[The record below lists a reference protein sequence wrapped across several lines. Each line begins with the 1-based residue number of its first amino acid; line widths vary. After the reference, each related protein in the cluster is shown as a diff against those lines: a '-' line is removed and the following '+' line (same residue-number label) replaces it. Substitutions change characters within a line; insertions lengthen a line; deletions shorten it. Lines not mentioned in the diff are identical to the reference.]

1 MSQRSREKLRNPL
14 GVVMAKAPVR
24 LLDLMRQTED
34 PHVINLAAGI
44 PSSDFLPLD
53 ALKSAMEAELASRA
67 REMFSYHRPEGAG
80 LLRDAIREYLAVRGV
95 RVTSDQVL
103 VTTGCSGAL
112 ASMMGAVLKKGDTV
126 VCEGPAYYGQLELL
140 RAIGVKFRMVAT
152 AVGQEPD
159 PAKWE
164 KALKAKPKPK
174 LLLVTSTLS
183 NPSGATLREEWRP
196 RLVEICKKAGVPILE
211 DDIYG
216 DLLGRARPKPL
227 RAFDD
232 GSTVLYVTSFSK
244 TVAPGLRIGFALPG
258 KWMDEAAD
266 RQCRQTIHGGVPPEY
281 VTAAFLR
288 SGRMESHLE
297 MLQSVYAKRREL
309 ALGILLRELPAGVHA
324 EDPKGGYMLWV
335 RGGSTKVMDEVAKQ
349 CLGQGVAV
357 VGGGIFFA
365 NPPKEACFRLNCA
378 RATPEDL
385 AKGVGIFCKVLQAAV
400 GKKK

>member
-1 MSQRSREKLRNPL
+1 
-14 GVVMAKAPVR
+14 MATPPIR

-34 PHVINLAAGI
+34 PSVINLAAGI
-44 PSSDFLPLD
+44 PSSDFLPMD
-53 ALKSAMEAELASRA
+53 ALKTALEGEIQSRA

-80 LLRDAIREYLAVRGV
+80 ILREAIRDYLAIRGV
-95 RVTSDQVL
+95 KITSDEIL

-112 ASMMGAVLKKGDTV
+112 STMMSTLLKKGDTV
-126 VCEGPAYYGQLELL
+126 VCEAPAYYGQLELL
-140 RAIGVKFRMVAT
+140 RAIGVKFRTVNT

-174 LLLVTSTLS
+174 LLVVTSTLS
-183 NPSGATLREEWRP
+183 NPSGATLKEEWRP
-196 RLVEICKKAGVPILE
+196 RMVEICRKMGVPILE

-216 DLLGRARPKPL
+216 DLLGRGRPKPL

-258 KWMDEAAD
+258 KWMDAAAD
-266 RQCRQTIHGGVPPEY
+266 RQCRQTIHGGVPPEFI
-281 VTAAFLR
+281 TASFLR
-288 SGRMESHLE
+288 SGRMEGHLE
-297 MLQSVYAKRREL
+297 MLRSVYGKRREL
-309 ALGILLRELPAGVHA
+309 AGGILSRELPEGIRAD
-324 EDPKGGYMLWV
+324 DPLGGYMLWV
-335 RGGSTKVMDEVAKQ
+335 RGGRPSLMEEVSKQ
-349 CLGQGVAV
+349 CLAKGVAV

-365 NPPKEACFRLNCA
+365 NPTKEACFRLNCA

-385 AKGVGIFCKVLQAAV
+385 ARGVGIFCEVLKSAV
-400 GKKK
+400 VRKK

>member
-1 MSQRSREKLRNPL
+1 
-14 GVVMAKAPVR
+14 MAMPPIR

-44 PSSDFLPLD
+44 PSADFLPLD
-53 ALKSAMEAELASRA
+53 ALKSAMEGELASRA

-112 ASMMGAVLKKGDTV
+112 ATMMNTVLKRGDTV
-126 VCEGPAYYGQLELL
+126 VCEAPAYYGQLELL
-140 RAIGVKFRMVAT
+140 RAIGVKFRTVNT

-164 KALKAKPKPK
+164 KVLKAKPRPK
-174 LLLVTSTLS
+174 LLVVTSTLS
-183 NPSGATLREEWRP
+183 NPSGATLKEEWRP
-196 RLVEICKKAGVPILE
+196 KMVEMCRKMGVPILE

-216 DLLGRARPKPL
+216 DLLGRGRPKPL
-227 RAFDD
+227 RAYDD

-258 KWMDEAAD
+258 KWMDAAAD
-266 RQCRQTIHGGVPPEY
+266 RQCRQTIHGGVPPEFI
-281 VTAAFLR
+281 TASFLR
-288 SGRMESHLE
+288 SGRMEGHLE
-297 MLQSVYAKRREL
+297 MLRSVYAKRREL
-309 ALGILLRELPAGVHA
+309 AGGILSRELPEGIRAD
-324 EDPKGGYMLWV
+324 DPSGGYMLWV
-335 RGGSTKVMDEVAKQ
+335 RGGRPGLMEEVSKQ
-349 CLGQGVAV
+349 CLAKGVAV
-357 VGGGIFFA
+357 VGGGIFFV

-385 AKGVGIFCKVLQAAV
+385 ARGVGIFCEVVKTLSGQT
-400 GKKK
+400 GGRKSRI

>member
-1 MSQRSREKLRNPL
+1 MPNP
-14 GVVMAKAPVR
+14 PIR

-44 PSSDFLPLD
+44 PSADFLPLD
-53 ALKSAMEAELASRA
+53 ALRTALEGELASRA
-67 REMFSYHRPEGAG
+67 REMFSYHRPEGA
-80 LLRDAIREYLAVRGV
+80 LILREAIRDYLGVRGV
-95 RVTSDQVL
+95 SVQPDQIL

-112 ASMMGAVLKKGDTV
+112 ATMMNTVLKKGDTV
-126 VCEGPAYYGQLELL
+126 VCEAPAYYGQLELL
-140 RAIGVKFRMVAT
+140 RAIGVKFRTVNT

-159 PAKWE
+159 PAKWG

-174 LLLVTSTLS
+174 LLVVTSTLS
-183 NPSGATLREEWRP
+183 NPSGATLKEEWRP
-196 RLVEICKKAGVPILE
+196 RMVEMCRKMGVPILE

-227 RAFDD
+227 RAYDD

-258 KWMDEAAD
+258 KWMDAAAD
-266 RQCRQTIHGGVPPEY
+266 RQCRQTIHGGVPPEFI
-281 VTAAFLR
+281 TASFLR
-288 SGRMESHLE
+288 SGRMEGHLE
-297 MLQSVYAKRREL
+297 MLRSVYAKRREL
-309 ALGILLRELPAGVHA
+309 AGGILSRELPEGIRAD
-324 EDPKGGYMLWV
+324 DPSGGYMLWV
-335 RGGSTKVMDEVAKQ
+335 RGGRPSLMDEVAKQ
-349 CLGQGVAV
+349 CLAKGVAV

-385 AKGVGIFCKVLQAAV
+385 ARGVGIFCEVLKSAV
-400 GKKK
+400 ARKK

>member
-1 MSQRSREKLRNPL
+1 
-14 GVVMAKAPVR
+14 MATPPIR

-44 PSSDFLPLD
+44 PSADFLPLD
-53 ALKSAMEAELASRA
+53 ALRTALEGELASRA
-67 REMFSYHRPEGAG
+67 REMFSYHRPEGAA
-80 LLRDAIREYLAVRGV
+80 LLRDAIRDYLGVRGV
-95 RVTSDQVL
+95 NVQSDQIL

-112 ASMMGAVLKKGDTV
+112 ATMMNTVLKRGDTV
-126 VCEGPAYYGQLELL
+126 VCEAPAYYGQLELL
-140 RAIGVKFRMVAT
+140 RAIGLKFRTVNT

-174 LLLVTSTLS
+174 LLVVTSTLS
-183 NPSGATLREEWRP
+183 NPSGATLKEEWRP
-196 RLVEICKKAGVPILE
+196 KMVEMCRKMGVPILE

-216 DLLGRARPKPL
+216 DLLGRGRPKPL
-227 RAFDD
+227 RAYDD

-258 KWMDEAAD
+258 KWMDAAAD
-266 RQCRQTIHGGVPPEY
+266 RQCRQTIHGGVPPEFI
-281 VTAAFLR
+281 TASFLR
-288 SGRMESHLE
+288 SGRMEGHLE
-297 MLQSVYAKRREL
+297 MLRSVYGKRREL
-309 ALGILLRELPAGVHA
+309 AGGILSRELPEGIRAD
-324 EDPKGGYMLWV
+324 DPSGGYMLWV
-335 RGGSTKVMDEVAKQ
+335 RGGRPGLMEEVSKQ
-349 CLGQGVAV
+349 CLAKGVAV

-385 AKGVGIFCKVLQAAV
+385 ARGVGIFCEVVKTLSGQT
-400 GKKK
+400 GGRKSRI

>member
-1 MSQRSREKLRNPL
+1 
-14 GVVMAKAPVR
+14 MATPPIR

-34 PHVINLAAGI
+34 PSVINLAAGI
-44 PSSDFLPLD
+44 PSSDFLPMD
-53 ALKSAMEAELASRA
+53 ALKTALEGEIQSRA

-80 LLRDAIREYLAVRGV
+80 ILREAIRDYLAIRGV
-95 RVTSDQVL
+95 RTTSDEVL

-112 ASMMGAVLKKGDTV
+112 STMMSTLLKKGDTV
-126 VCEGPAYYGQLELL
+126 VCEAPAYYGQLELL
-140 RAIGVKFRMVAT
+140 RAIGVKFWTVNT

-174 LLLVTSTLS
+174 LLVVTSTLS
-183 NPSGATLREEWRP
+183 NPSGATLKEEWRP
-196 RLVEICKKAGVPILE
+196 RMVEMCRKMGVPILE

-216 DLLGRARPKPL
+216 DLLGRGRPKPL
-227 RAFDD
+227 RAYDD

-258 KWMDEAAD
+258 KWMDAAAD
-266 RQCRQTIHGGVPPEY
+266 RQCRQTIHGGVPPEFI
-281 VTAAFLR
+281 TASFLR
-288 SGRMESHLE
+288 SGRMEGHLE
-297 MLQSVYAKRREL
+297 MLRSVYAKRREL
-309 ALGILLRELPAGVHA
+309 AGGILSRELPEGIRAD
-324 EDPKGGYMLWV
+324 DPSGGYMLWV
-335 RGGSTKVMDEVAKQ
+335 RGGRPSLMEEVSKQ
-349 CLGQGVAV
+349 CLAKGVAV

-385 AKGVGIFCKVLQAAV
+385 ARGVGIFCEVLKSAV
-400 GKKK
+400 VRKK

>member
-1 MSQRSREKLRNPL
+1 MANP
-14 GVVMAKAPVR
+14 PIR

-44 PSSDFLPLD
+44 PSADFLPLD
-53 ALKSAMEAELASRA
+53 ALRTALEGELASRA
-67 REMFSYHRPEGAG
+67 REMFSYHRPEGAS
-80 LLRDAIREYLAVRGV
+80 LLREAIRDYLGVRGV
-95 RVTSDQVL
+95 GVQPEQIL

-112 ASMMGAVLKKGDTV
+112 ATMMNTVLKRGDTV
-126 VCEGPAYYGQLELL
+126 VCEAPAYYGQLELL
-140 RAIGVKFRMVAT
+140 RAIGVKFRTVNT

-174 LLLVTSTLS
+174 LIVVTSTLS
-183 NPSGATLREEWRP
+183 NPSGATLKEEWRP
-196 RLVEICKKAGVPILE
+196 RMVEMCRKMGVPILE

-227 RAFDD
+227 RAYDD

-258 KWMDEAAD
+258 KWMDAAAD
-266 RQCRQTIHGGVPPEY
+266 RQCRQTIHGGVPPEFI
-281 VTAAFLR
+281 TASFLR
-288 SGRMESHLE
+288 SGRMEGHLE
-297 MLQSVYAKRREL
+297 MLRSVYAKRREL
-309 ALGILLRELPAGVHA
+309 AGGILSRELPEGVRA
-324 EDPKGGYMLWV
+324 DDPSGGYMLWV
-335 RGGSTKVMDEVAKQ
+335 RGGRPGLMEDVSKQ
-349 CLGQGVAV
+349 CLAKGVAV

-385 AKGVGIFCKVLQAAV
+385 ARGVGIFCEVLKSAV
-400 GKKK
+400 VRKK

>member
-1 MSQRSREKLRNPL
+1 
-14 GVVMAKAPVR
+14 MATPPIR

-53 ALKSAMEAELASRA
+53 ALKTALEGEIQSRA
-67 REMFSYHRPEGAG
+67 REMFSYHRPEGAQI
-80 LLRDAIREYLAVRGV
+80 LREAIRDYLAIRGV
-95 RVTSDQVL
+95 RTTSDEVL

-112 ASMMGAVLKKGDTV
+112 STMMSTLLKKGDTV
-126 VCEGPAYYGQLELL
+126 VCEAPAYYGQLELL
-140 RAIGVKFRMVAT
+140 RAIGVKFRTVNT

-174 LLLVTSTLS
+174 LLVVTSTLS
-183 NPSGATLREEWRP
+183 NPSGATLKEEWRP
-196 RLVEICKKAGVPILE
+196 RMVEMCRKMGVPILE

-227 RAFDD
+227 RAYDE

-258 KWMDEAAD
+258 KWMDAAAD
-266 RQCRQTIHGGVPPEY
+266 RQCRQTIHGGVPPEFI
-281 VTAAFLR
+281 TASFLR
-288 SGRMESHLE
+288 SGRMEGHLE
-297 MLQSVYAKRREL
+297 MLRTVYAKRREL
-309 ALGILLRELPAGVHA
+309 AGGILSRELPEGIRAD
-324 EDPKGGYMLWV
+324 DPLGGYMLWI
-335 RGGSTKVMDEVAKQ
+335 RGGRPSLMEEVSKQ
-349 CLGQGVAV
+349 CLAKGVAV

-385 AKGVGIFCKVLQAAV
+385 ARGVGIFCEVLKSASAR
-400 GKKK
+400 KK

>member
-1 MSQRSREKLRNPL
+1 
-14 GVVMAKAPVR
+14 MALPPIR

-44 PSSDFLPLD
+44 PSSDFLPLE
-53 ALKSAMEAELASRA
+53 ALKGAMDGEMASRG

-80 LLRDAIREYLAVRGV
+80 ILREAIRDYLKVRGV
-95 RVTSDQVL
+95 SISSDQVL
-103 VTTGCSGAL
+103 VTTGCTGAL
-112 ASMMGAVLKKGDTV
+112 SSMMGTILKKGDTV
-126 VCEGPAYYGQLELL
+126 VCEAPAYYGQLELL
-140 RAIGVKFRMVAT
+140 RAIGVKFRTVPT

-159 PAKWE
+159 PAKWQ
-164 KALKAKPKPK
+164 KAIQAKPKPK
-174 LLLVTSTLS
+174 LVVVTSTLS
-183 NPSGATLREEWRP
+183 NPSGVTLREEWRP
-196 RLVEICKKAGVPILE
+196 KLLEICKKAGVPILE

-216 DLLGRARPKPL
+216 DLLGRGRPKPI

-232 GSTVLYVTSFSK
+232 GSTVIYVTSFSK

-258 KWMDEAAD
+258 KWMDAAAD
-266 RQCRQTIHGGVPPEY
+266 RQCRQMIHGGVPAEY
-281 VTAAFLR
+281 VAAAFLR

-309 ALGILLRELPAGVHA
+309 AGGILARELPVGVRA
-324 EDPKGGYMLWV
+324 DDPRGGYMLWV
-335 RGGSTKVMDEVAKQ
+335 RGGRPGMMDEVAKQ
-349 CLGQGVAV
+349 CLAKGVAV

-385 AKGVGIFCKVLQAAV
+385 ARGVGIFCQVIKAEL
-400 GKKK
+400 GRTGGRKSRT

>member
-1 MSQRSREKLRNPL
+1 MANP
-14 GVVMAKAPVR
+14 PIR

-44 PSSDFLPLD
+44 PSADFLPLD
-53 ALKSAMEAELASRA
+53 ALRTALEGELASRA
-67 REMFSYHRPEGAG
+67 REMFSYHRPEGAS
-80 LLRDAIREYLAVRGV
+80 LLREAIRDYLGVRGV
-95 RVTSDQVL
+95 NVQSDQIL

-112 ASMMGAVLKKGDTV
+112 ATMMNTVLKRGDTV
-126 VCEGPAYYGQLELL
+126 VCEAPAYYGQLELL
-140 RAIGVKFRMVAT
+140 RAIGVKFRTVNT

-174 LLLVTSTLS
+174 LLVVTSTLS
-183 NPSGATLREEWRP
+183 NPSGATLKEEWRP
-196 RLVEICKKAGVPILE
+196 RMVEMCKKMGVPILE

-227 RAFDD
+227 HAYDD

-258 KWMDEAAD
+258 KWMDAAAD
-266 RQCRQTIHGGVPPEY
+266 RQCRQTIHGGVPPEFI
-281 VTAAFLR
+281 TASFLR
-288 SGRMESHLE
+288 SGRMEGHLE
-297 MLQSVYAKRREL
+297 MLRSVYAKRREL
-309 ALGILLRELPAGVHA
+309 AGGILSRELPEGIRAD
-324 EDPKGGYMLWV
+324 DPSGGYMLWV
-335 RGGSTKVMDEVAKQ
+335 RGGRPGLMEEVSKQ
-349 CLGQGVAV
+349 CLAKGVAV

-385 AKGVGIFCKVLQAAV
+385 ARGVGIFCEVLKSAV
-400 GKKK
+400 VRKK

>member
-1 MSQRSREKLRNPL
+1 
-14 GVVMAKAPVR
+14 MALPPIR

-44 PSSDFLPLD
+44 PSSDFLPLE
-53 ALKSAMEAELASRA
+53 ALKGAMEGEMASRG

-80 LLRDAIREYLAVRGV
+80 ILREAIRDYLKVRGV
-95 RVTSDQVL
+95 SVSSDQVL
-103 VTTGCSGAL
+103 VTTGCTGAL
-112 ASMMGAVLKKGDTV
+112 SSMMGTILKKGDTV
-126 VCEGPAYYGQLELL
+126 VCEAPAYYGQLELL
-140 RAIGVKFRMVAT
+140 QAIGVKFRTVPT

-159 PAKWE
+159 PAKWQ
-164 KALKAKPKPK
+164 KAIQAKPKPK
-174 LLLVTSTLS
+174 LVVVTSTLS
-183 NPSGATLREEWRP
+183 NPSGVTLREEWRP
-196 RLVEICKKAGVPILE
+196 KLLEICKKAGVPILE

-216 DLLGRARPKPL
+216 DLLGRGRPKPI

-232 GSTVLYVTSFSK
+232 GSTVIYVTSFSK

-258 KWMDEAAD
+258 KWMDAAAD
-266 RQCRQTIHGGVPPEY
+266 RQCRQTIHGGVPAEY
-281 VTAAFLR
+281 VAAAFLR

-309 ALGILLRELPAGVHA
+309 AGGILARELPVGVRA
-324 EDPKGGYMLWV
+324 DDPRGGYMLWV
-335 RGGSTKVMDEVAKQ
+335 RGGRPGMMDEVAKQ
-349 CLGQGVAV
+349 CLAKGVAV

-385 AKGVGIFCKVLQAAV
+385 ARGVGIFCEVLKSV
-400 GKKK
+400 MSRKK

>member
-1 MSQRSREKLRNPL
+1 MPT
-14 GVVMAKAPVR
+14 PPIR

-44 PSSDFLPLD
+44 PSSDFLPMD
-53 ALKSAMEAELASRA
+53 ALKTALEGEIQSRA
-67 REMFSYHRPEGAG
+67 REMFSYHRPEGAAS
-80 LLRDAIREYLAVRGV
+80 LREAIRDYLRVRGV
-95 RVTSDQVL
+95 TVTAEEVL
-103 VTTGCSGAL
+103 VSTGCSGAL
-112 ASMMGAVLKKGDTV
+112 ATVMGTLLKKGDTV
-126 VCEGPAYYGQLELL
+126 VCEAPAYYGQLELL
-140 RAIGVKFRMVAT
+140 RAIGVKFRTVNT

-164 KALKAKPKPK
+164 KALRAKPKPK
-174 LLLVTSTLS
+174 LLVVTSTLS

-196 RLVEICKKAGVPILE
+196 RMVEICRKMRVPILE

-258 KWMDEAAD
+258 KWMDAAAD
-266 RQCRQTIHGGVPPEY
+266 RQCRQTIHGGVPPEF
-281 VTAAFLR
+281 VTASFLR
-288 SGRMESHLE
+288 SGRLEGHLE
-297 MLQSVYAKRREL
+297 MLRSVYAKRREL
-309 ALGILLRELPAGVHA
+309 AGGILSKELPDGIRAD
-324 EDPKGGYMLWV
+324 DPLGGYMLWV
-335 RGGSTKVMDEVAKQ
+335 RGGRPGLMEEVSKQ
-349 CLGQGVAV
+349 CLAKGVAV

-385 AKGVGIFCKVLQAAV
+385 GRGVGIFCEVLNTLSSRT
-400 GKKK
+400 GERKSRT

>member
-1 MSQRSREKLRNPL
+1 MPI
-14 GVVMAKAPVR
+14 PPIR

-44 PSSDFLPLD
+44 PSADFLPLD
-53 ALKSAMEAELASRA
+53 ALRTALEGELASRA
-67 REMFSYHRPEGAG
+67 REMFSYHRPEGAS
-80 LLRDAIREYLAVRGV
+80 LLREAIRDYLGVRGV
-95 RVTSDQVL
+95 SVQTDQIL

-112 ASMMGAVLKKGDTV
+112 ATMMNTVLKRGDTV
-126 VCEGPAYYGQLELL
+126 VCEAPAYYGQLELL
-140 RAIGVKFRMVAT
+140 RAIGVKFRKVST

-159 PAKWE
+159 PVKWE

-174 LLLVTSTLS
+174 LLVVTSTLS
-183 NPSGATLREEWRP
+183 NPSGATLKEEWRP
-196 RLVEICKKAGVPILE
+196 RMVEMCRKMGVPILE

-227 RAFDD
+227 RAYDD

-258 KWMDEAAD
+258 KWMDAAAD
-266 RQCRQTIHGGVPPEY
+266 RQCRQTIHGGVPPEFI
-281 VTAAFLR
+281 TASFLR
-288 SGRMESHLE
+288 SGRMEGHLE
-297 MLQSVYAKRREL
+297 MLRSVYAKRREL
-309 ALGILLRELPAGVHA
+309 AGGILSRELPEGIRAD
-324 EDPKGGYMLWV
+324 DPSGGYMLWV
-335 RGGSTKVMDEVAKQ
+335 RGGRPGVMEAVSKQ
-349 CLGQGVAV
+349 CLAKGVAV

-385 AKGVGIFCKVLQAAV
+385 ARGVGIFCEVLKSAV
-400 GKKK
+400 ARKK

>member
-1 MSQRSREKLRNPL
+1 
-14 GVVMAKAPVR
+14 MALPPIR

-44 PSSDFLPLD
+44 PSSDFLPLE
-53 ALKSAMEAELASRA
+53 ALKGAMEGEMASRG

-80 LLRDAIREYLAVRGV
+80 ILREAIRDYLKVRGV
-95 RVTSDQVL
+95 SVSSDQVL
-103 VTTGCSGAL
+103 VTTGCTGAL
-112 ASMMGAVLKKGDTV
+112 SSMMGTILKKGDTV
-126 VCEGPAYYGQLELL
+126 VCEAPAYYGQLELL
-140 RAIGVKFRMVAT
+140 QAIGVKFRTVPT

-159 PAKWE
+159 PAKWQ
-164 KALKAKPKPK
+164 KAIQAKPKPK
-174 LLLVTSTLS
+174 LVVVTSTLS
-183 NPSGATLREEWRP
+183 NPSGVTLREEWRP
-196 RLVEICKKAGVPILE
+196 KLLEICKKAGVPILE

-216 DLLGRARPKPL
+216 DLLGRGRPKPI

-232 GSTVLYVTSFSK
+232 GSTVIYVTSFSK

-258 KWMDEAAD
+258 KWMDAAAD
-266 RQCRQTIHGGVPPEY
+266 RQCRQTIHGGVPAEY
-281 VTAAFLR
+281 VAAAFLR

-309 ALGILLRELPAGVHA
+309 AGGILARELPVGVRA
-324 EDPKGGYMLWV
+324 DDPRGGYMLWV
-335 RGGSTKVMDEVAKQ
+335 RGGRPGMMDEVAKQ
-349 CLGQGVAV
+349 CLAKGVAV

-385 AKGVGIFCKVLQAAV
+385 ARGVGIFCQVIKAEL
-400 GKKK
+400 GRTGGRKSRT

>member
-1 MSQRSREKLRNPL
+1 
-14 GVVMAKAPVR
+14 MATPPIR

-44 PSSDFLPLD
+44 PSADFLPLD
-53 ALKSAMEAELASRA
+53 ALRTALEGELASRA
-67 REMFSYHRPEGAG
+67 REMFSYHRPEGAA
-80 LLRDAIREYLAVRGV
+80 LLRDAIRDYLGVRGV
-95 RVTSDQVL
+95 NVQSDQIL

-112 ASMMGAVLKKGDTV
+112 ATMMNTILKRGDTV
-126 VCEGPAYYGQLELL
+126 VCEAPAYYGQLELL
-140 RAIGVKFRMVAT
+140 RAIGVKFRTVNT

-174 LLLVTSTLS
+174 LLVVTSTLS
-183 NPSGATLREEWRP
+183 NPSGATLKEEWRP
-196 RLVEICKKAGVPILE
+196 RMVEMCRKMGVPILE

-216 DLLGRARPKPL
+216 DLLGRGRPKPL
-227 RAFDD
+227 RAYDD

-258 KWMDEAAD
+258 KWMDAAAD
-266 RQCRQTIHGGVPPEY
+266 RQCRQTIHGGVPPEFI
-281 VTAAFLR
+281 TASFLR
-288 SGRMESHLE
+288 SGRMEGHLE
-297 MLQSVYAKRREL
+297 MLRSVYGKRREL
-309 ALGILLRELPAGVHA
+309 AGGILSRELPEGVRA
-324 EDPKGGYMLWV
+324 DDPLGGYMLWV
-335 RGGSTKVMDEVAKQ
+335 RGGRPGLMEEVSKQ
-349 CLGQGVAV
+349 CLAKGVAV

-385 AKGVGIFCKVLQAAV
+385 ARGVGIFCEVLKSAISR
-400 GKKK
+400 KK

>member
-1 MSQRSREKLRNPL
+1 
-14 GVVMAKAPVR
+14 MAMPPIR

-44 PSSDFLPLD
+44 PSADFLPLD
-53 ALKSAMEAELASRA
+53 ALKSAMEGELASRA
-67 REMFSYHRPEGAG
+67 REMFSYHRPEGSG

-112 ASMMGAVLKKGDTV
+112 ATMMNTVLKRGDTV
-126 VCEGPAYYGQLELL
+126 VCEAPAYYGQLELL
-140 RAIGVKFRMVAT
+140 RAIGVKFRTVNT

-159 PAKWE
+159 PANWE
-164 KALKAKPKPK
+164 KVLKAKPRPK
-174 LLLVTSTLS
+174 LLVVTSTLS
-183 NPSGATLREEWRP
+183 NPSGATLKEEWRP
-196 RLVEICKKAGVPILE
+196 KMVEMCRKMGVPILE

-216 DLLGRARPKPL
+216 DLLGRSRPKPL
-227 RAFDD
+227 RAYDD
-232 GSTVLYVTSFSK
+232 GSTVLYLTSFSK

-266 RQCRQTIHGGVPPEY
+266 RQCRQTIHGGVPPEFI
-281 VTAAFLR
+281 TASFLR
-288 SGRMESHLE
+288 SGRMEGHLE
-297 MLQSVYAKRREL
+297 MLRSVYAKRREL
-309 ALGILLRELPAGVHA
+309 AGGILSRELPEGIRAD
-324 EDPKGGYMLWV
+324 DPSGGYLLWV
-335 RGGSTKVMDEVAKQ
+335 RGGRPDLMEEVSKQ
-349 CLGQGVAV
+349 CLVKGVAV

-385 AKGVGIFCKVLQAAV
+385 ARGVGIFCEVLKSV
-400 GKKK
+400 ISRKK